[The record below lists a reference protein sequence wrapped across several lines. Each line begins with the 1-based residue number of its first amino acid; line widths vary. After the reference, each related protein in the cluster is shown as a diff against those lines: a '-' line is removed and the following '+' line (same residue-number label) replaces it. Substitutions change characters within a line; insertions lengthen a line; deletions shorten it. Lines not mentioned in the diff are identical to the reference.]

1 MFDCVLRSLC
11 SALSPTTP
19 SATII
24 NVIVR
29 MSGTAVGVFLAEN
42 LSSLTLSKV
51 RDFERVPD
59 SSCRVAISAT
69 PTDGSVALHL
79 TF

>member
-51 RDFERVPD
+51 RDFERVLIVPVGWR
-59 SSCRVAISAT
+59 SLLPLLMVLWLST
-69 PTDGSVALHL
+69 
-79 TF
+79 